1 MSEPEKPT
9 PPKKTRTRKN
19 PQTVADVQT
28 LEFLASMR
36 DNTGIVV
43 VVRSWSPG
51 QDKPDLNA
59 VRWSSGIPRSGAAAV
74 LWRAAVELD
83 PDIANLLGAADDEES
98 DEEDDDEIDE

>member
-36 DNTGIVV
+36 DNTGIVI
-43 VVRSWSPG
+43 VVRS
-51 QDKPDLNA
+51 
-59 VRWSSGIPRSGAAAV
+59 
-74 LWRAAVELD
+74 
-83 PDIANLLGAADDEES
+83 
-98 DEEDDDEIDE
+98 